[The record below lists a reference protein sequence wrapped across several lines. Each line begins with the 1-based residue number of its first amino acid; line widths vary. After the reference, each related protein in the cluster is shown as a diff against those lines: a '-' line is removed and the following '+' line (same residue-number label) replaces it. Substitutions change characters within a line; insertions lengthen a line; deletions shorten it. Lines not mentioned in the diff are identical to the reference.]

1 MTPANIL
8 VVGGTAVLTD
18 LRLSALAGG
27 PASLGGGPQSP
38 CGDLPGGAAGTG
50 GYMSPELAEGAVGL
64 EGLDARA
71 DVWAAGVV
79 LHETLSGERLFPQ
92 ACARARTQASSRVH

>member
-18 LRLSALAGG
+18 LRLSALARG
-27 PASLGGGPQSP
+27 PASLAGGGPP
-38 CGDLPGGAAGTG
+38 PAGGDLPGGAGGTG

-79 LHETLSGERLFPQ
+79 LHEALSGERLFPQ
-92 ACARARTQASSRVH
+92 ARERERERGRE